1 MLQDFKPFP
10 ECGPPERGAEGAWLW
25 RSGSGPVNEAVLSAD
40 EKARITRLVSSEKRA
55 RLGHSLSRRREL
67 LSSLLGAPATD
78 IVIAH
83 NQDGRPFL
91 PDFPDVSVSFSDSGA
106 ANALALVRSRH
117 VGVDVETIRPIG
129 WHAMLPMLSSEDE
142 AREVRNAVEGA
153 GGLAAFFS
161 CWAAKEAILKAAGTG
176 LKGGAPGLR
185 LPQAFISGQQDRFSL
200 AHDGLTLRVE
210 HFQIGDLVFS
220 RATSL

>member
-10 ECGPPERGAEGAWLW
+10 ECGSPERGAEGAWLW
-25 RSGSGPVNEAVLSAD
+25 RSGSGPLNEAVLSAD
-40 EKARITRLVSSEKRA
+40 EKARMTRLVSPEKRTQ
-55 RLGHSLSRRREL
+55 LGHSLGRRREL

-83 NQDGRPFL
+83 NQDGKPFL

-129 WHAMLPMLSSEDE
+129 WQAMLPMLSSEDE
-142 AREVRNAVEGA
+142 AREVRNAMEGA

-210 HFQIGDLVFS
+210 HFQIGDLVLS